1 MVHPLAVVALGGHSL
16 LPKGER
22 PTVKKQFTHTRR
34 AMLRIVAMLKK
45 GWDVV
50 LTHGNGPQVGNILIR
65 SEIAAGKAYAIPLS
79 VAVAESGGE
88 IGYIIQQ
95 SLHNEFQRARLK
107 RAVVT
112 VLTQVRVDPSDMAFQ
127 NPTKPIGPFYT
138 SAQAASLEKRN
149 IPVTFVTGYGWRR
162 VVASPHP
169 IEMIEADTVRRLASE
184 DVVVIAAGGGG
195 IPVVQQSGRLKGVDA
210 VIDKDLASS
219 CLAKALQA
227 DLLVM
232 LTDVRFVA
240 LWFGTPN
247 QKNLSQMTVA
257 QAEQWLKEGHFP
269 PGSMGP
275 KVEAAI
281 EFAKSTGN
289 RAIISTP
296 EVLDSALEGN
306 DGTTISP

>member
-1 MVHPLAVVALGGHSL
+1 MGRPMAVVALGGHSL
-16 LPKGER
+16 LPKKER
-22 PTVKKQFTHTRR
+22 PTVRKQFTYTQR
-34 AMLRIVAMLKK
+34 AMVRIVALLSK

-50 LTHGNGPQVGNILIR
+50 LTHGNGPQVGNILLR
-65 SEIAAGKAYAIPLS
+65 SEIAAGKAYTIPLS

-95 SLHNEFQRARLK
+95 SLHNELQRSHMK

-112 VLTQVRVDPSDMAFQ
+112 VLTQVRIDVDDPAFQ
-127 NPTKPIGPFYT
+127 NPAKPIGPFYT
-138 SAQAASLEKRN
+138 RSEAERLQKHGIVLSEAPR
-149 IPVTFVTGYGWRR
+149 YGWRR
-162 VVASPHP
+162 VVASPRP
-169 IEMIEADTVRRLASE
+169 MEIIEADTVRRLVSE

-195 IPVVQQSGRLKGVDA
+195 IPVVQQGKRLKGVDA

-232 LTDVRFVA
+232 LTDVRYVA
-240 LWFGTPN
+240 LWHGTPR
-247 QKNLSQMTVA
+247 QKDIGKMSVA
-257 QAEQWLKEGHFP
+257 QAEHWFKEGHFP

-281 EFAKSTGN
+281 EFARFTGN
-289 RAIISTP
+289 CAIICTP
-296 EVLDSALEGN
+296 QVLGSALEGK
-306 DGTTISP
+306 DGTTITP